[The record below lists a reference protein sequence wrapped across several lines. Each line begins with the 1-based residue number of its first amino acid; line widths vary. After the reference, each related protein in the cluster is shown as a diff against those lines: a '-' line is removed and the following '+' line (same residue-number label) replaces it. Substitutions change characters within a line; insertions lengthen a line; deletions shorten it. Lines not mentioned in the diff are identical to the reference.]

1 MQQDVLAANRAF
13 YRAFND
19 RDVDAMEQLWASEN
33 PVRCT
38 HPGWNVLVGREAV
51 LESWRGIM
59 SNPSQGKIVAGGED
73 IVVNGDVAIVLCRE
87 LVTFSPV
94 AATNIFVRENGQWRM
109 IHHHASPVLQL
120 ET

>member
-1 MQQDVLAANRAF
+1 MQQEVLAANQSF

-19 RDVDAMEQLWASEN
+19 RDVGAMERLWAVQT

-38 HPGWNVLVGREAV
+38 HPGWNVLIGRESV

-59 SNPSQGKIVAGGED
+59 ANPAQGKIVAGGED
-73 IVVNGDVAIVLCRE
+73 IIINGDIAIVLCRE
-87 LVTFSPV
+87 LVAFSPV
-94 AATNIFVRENGQWRM
+94 AATNIFVREEGEWRL